1 MPTLPVIKSSVN
13 MNGEEH
19 LFLMDDR
26 FNDFANQVYGYLTD
40 DLSPENVFHALELAL
55 AYEYD
60 CAMANITDK
69 SEKWLVN

>member
-1 MPTLPVIKSSVN
+1 MATIPVVKSSVVMDN
-13 MNGEEH
+13 EDH

-26 FNDFANQVYGYLTD
+26 FNDFANQVYGYLAD
-40 DLSPENVFHALELAL
+40 DLSPENVFHILELAL

-69 SEKWLVN
+69 PEKWVVD

>member
-1 MPTLPVIKSSVN
+1 MSTLPVRKSSVL
-13 MNGEEH
+13 MNNEEH

-40 DLSPENVFHALELAL
+40 DLSPENVFHVLELAC

-60 CAMANITDK
+60 CALGTITDK
-69 SEKWLVN
+69 PDKWVVE